1 MGAAA
6 GLWSAGCLP
15 QKPAYSSLSLETSP
29 NLQASGGGGAGGES
43 QQEGKEGGVTLWEAV
58 GPGDRP
64 TDNTG
69 A

>member
-43 QQEGKEGGVTLWEAV
+43 QQEAPRVAFRVTFAGTQQTLHSLA
-58 GPGDRP
+58 
-64 TDNTG
+64 
-69 A
+69 